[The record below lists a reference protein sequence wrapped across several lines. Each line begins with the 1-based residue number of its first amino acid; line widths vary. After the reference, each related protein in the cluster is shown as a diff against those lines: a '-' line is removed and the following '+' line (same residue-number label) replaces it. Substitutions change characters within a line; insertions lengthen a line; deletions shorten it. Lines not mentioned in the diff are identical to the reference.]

1 MKKQHYFRGH
11 SIVEIASPAMLIARL
26 VPAAGFLPFSIYWS
40 GAAKNVLLSWWSVA
54 SVEPMAAWLSPPS
67 LVILGF
73 IAIAGLSGS
82 MAFSAC
88 KQIIAHFLAEMRF
101 QRLAAAGPY

>member
-1 MKKQHYFRGH
+1 MKKQHYFRDH
-11 SIVEIASPAMLIARL
+11 SIVDTASPATSIARL
-26 VPAAGFLPFSIYWS
+26 VPAASFLPFAIYWS
-40 GAAKNVLLSWWSVA
+40 GAAKTVLLSWWSVA
-54 SVEPMAAWLSPPS
+54 SVEPLAAWFSSPS

-73 IAIAGLSGS
+73 VAIAGLSGS

-88 KQIIAHFLAEMRF
+88 KQVFAHFLAEWRF

>member
-1 MKKQHYFRGH
+1 MTKQHYFRDH
-11 SIVEIASPAMLIARL
+11 SIVGIASPAMLVARL
-26 VPAAGFLPFSIYWS
+26 VPAAGFLPFAIYWS
-40 GAAKNVLLSWWSVA
+40 GAAKTVLLSWWSVA
-54 SVEPMAAWLSPPS
+54 SVEPLAAWLSPPS

-73 IAIAGLSGS
+73 IAIAGLSGR

-88 KQIIAHFLAEMRF
+88 KQIIAQILAEWRF